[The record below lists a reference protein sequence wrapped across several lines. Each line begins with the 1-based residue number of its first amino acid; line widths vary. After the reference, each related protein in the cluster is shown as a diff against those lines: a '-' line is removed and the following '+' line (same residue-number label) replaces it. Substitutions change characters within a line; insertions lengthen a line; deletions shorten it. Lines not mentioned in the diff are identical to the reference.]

1 MENITTQDDLRA
13 HLMATDESFRQL
25 AEQHAAY
32 HKQLE
37 EIEAKSHL
45 TTQDEDDEHRI
56 KKLKLRVKDQMNS
69 IMARYKAQN
78 VA

>member
-1 MENITTQDDLRA
+1 MENITTQDDLKA
-13 HLMATDESFRQL
+13 HLMATDETFRKL

-32 HKQLE
+32 KKQIQ
-37 EIEAKSHL
+37 EIEAKAHL
-45 TTQDEDDEHRI
+45 SPQDEDEESRI
-56 KKLKLRVKDQMNS
+56 KKLKLRVKDQMNE

>member
-1 MENITTQDDLRA
+1 MENITIQDDLRA
-13 HLMATDESFRQL
+13 HLMATDEKFRQL

-37 EIEAKSHL
+37 EIEAKPHL

-56 KKLKLRVKDQMNS
+56 KKLKLRVKDQMND

>member
-13 HLMATDESFRQL
+13 HLVATDETFRKL

-37 EIEAKSHL
+37 EIEAKPHL
-45 TTQDEDDEHRI
+45 TAQDEDEEHRI
-56 KKLKLRVKDQMNS
+56 KKLKLRVKDQMNE
-69 IMARYKAQN
+69 IMARYRAQN

>member
-37 EIEAKSHL
+37 EIEAKPRL

-56 KKLKLRVKDQMNS
+56 KKLKLRVKDQMNE
-69 IMARYKAQN
+69 ILARYKAQN

>member
-13 HLMATDESFRQL
+13 HLMATDEKFRQL

-37 EIEAKSHL
+37 EIEAKSRL

-56 KKLKLRVKDQMNS
+56 KKLKLRVKDQMND

>member
-1 MENITTQDDLRA
+1 MENITTQDDLKA
-13 HLMATDESFRQL
+13 HLMAGNETFRKL

-32 HKQLE
+32 HKELE
-37 EIEAKSHL
+37 ALEAKGHL
-45 TTQDEDDEHRI
+45 TVHEEAEEHRL
-56 KKLKLRVKDQMNS
+56 KKLKLRIKDQMNE

>member
-37 EIEAKSHL
+37 EIEAKPHL

-56 KKLKLRVKDQMNS
+56 KKLKLRVKDEMNS

>member
-1 MENITTQDDLRA
+1 MESITTQDDLRA

-37 EIEAKSHL
+37 EIESKPRL

-56 KKLKLRVKDQMNS
+56 KKLKLRVKDQMND

>member
-13 HLMATDESFRQL
+13 HLMATDETFRKL

-37 EIEAKSHL
+37 EIEAKPHL
-45 TTQDEDDEHRI
+45 TTRDEDDEHRI
-56 KKLKLRVKDQMNS
+56 KKLKLRVKDQMNE
-69 IMARYKAQN
+69 IIARYRAQN